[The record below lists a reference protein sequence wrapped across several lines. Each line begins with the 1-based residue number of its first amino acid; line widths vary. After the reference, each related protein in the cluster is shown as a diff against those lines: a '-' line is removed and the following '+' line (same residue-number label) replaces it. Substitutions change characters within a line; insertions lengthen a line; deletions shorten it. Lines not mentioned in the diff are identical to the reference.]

1 MVPAGPVISNSE
13 PGFLPVT
20 AIEQPVTCQSH
31 CSAALR
37 GGRKTPHHLS
47 PVLEASRASWRGG
60 DGVGRAMRHPSLT
73 WGALATPPPCLK
85 ALLLHWYRGSGEARL
100 PSTKKTA
107 FHKGFSSWLITSP
120 VEQPRRYTPTHTD
133 LIPVPS
139 LLVDNTMIRV
149 SSFQSTNT
157 QDAEQGD
164 KH

>member
-107 FHKGFSSWLITSP
+107 FHKGFPHGSSPLQWNSLADTLP
-120 VEQPRRYTPTHTD
+120 PTQTLFQCHHF
-133 LIPVPS
+133 
-139 LLVDNTMIRV
+139 LLT
-149 SSFQSTNT
+149 T
-157 QDAEQGD
+157 Q
-164 KH
+164 